1 MNGITRRRAFAGQ
14 GALIA
19 TAVITLVAMVTM
31 ALALNQA
38 AYYNARRTVS
48 TRESLQL
55 YYVAQAGIQEALAT
69 RFVPRT
75 NYLNFIQNQVNV
87 NPPYYGLSGNVYQDP
102 ANPNNAELIGM
113 YRYLTLGGD
122 PAVNPNTGLY
132 VNNRYVVNDILQPVY
147 ILSKGS
153 ICVTPN
159 GNIDPGIIQVDNN
172 NPRPVCNNP
181 AYMLEELTILAKVDL
196 SRQVDPTN
204 DIIEFYRVFKNDTNI
219 QLDQPVFVPGQNGQ
233 ANTSINFE
241 VSWNATA
248 LNGTPLVRQEVRPT
262 AIAFYNV
269 SDSEPDRIVNI
280 NGPNTVVPPP
290 AIDPSSVMKIYFNGG
305 VDYRTLYINPAL
317 GQTIQGD
324 CLGAAADREN
334 CTVRVRNITPGPDF
348 NQLFT
353 NSTIFPTFPTETQFQ
368 LFPPLG
374 TGNVLGGGNTY
385 RIEMDTALADWR
397 GNRLPS
403 EYRITFTTEP

>member
-1 MNGITRRRAFAGQ
+1 MKGIATRSACKGQ

-75 NYLNFIQNQVNV
+75 NYLNFIQNQGNV
-87 NPPYYGLSGNVYQDP
+87 NPPYYGLSGRAFQDP
-102 ANPNNAELIGM
+102 ANPNAAELVGI
-113 YRYLTLGGD
+113 YRYFILGGD
-122 PAVNPNTGLY
+122 PAVDPNTGLY
-132 VNNRYVVNDILQPVY
+132 DNNRYTVNDINQPVY
-147 ILSKGS
+147 VLSKGA

-159 GNIDPGIIQVDNN
+159 GAIDPGVIQIDGTI
-172 NPRPVCNNP
+172 PRPSCNNP
-181 AYMLEELTILAKVDL
+181 AYTLEELTILAKIDL

-204 DIIEFYRVFKNDTNI
+204 DIVEFYRVFKDDTNI
-219 QLDQPVFVPGQNGQ
+219 QLDQPVFVPDQAGQ
-233 ANTSINFE
+233 ANTTVNFE
-241 VSWNATA
+241 ATWA
-248 LNGTPLVRQEVRPT
+248 ATNLNGTPLAQQEVRPT

-269 SDSEPDRIVNI
+269 SDSVPDRVINI
-280 NGPNTVVPPP
+280 AGPNTVVPPP
-290 AIDPSSVMKIYFNGG
+290 AIDPSAIIKIYFNGG
-305 VDYRTLYINPAL
+305 VDYRTMYINPAL
-317 GQTIQGD
+317 NQTIQND
-324 CLGAAADREN
+324 CLGVTADRED
-334 CTVRVRNITPGPDF
+334 CTIRVRNITPGPDF

-353 NSTIFPTFPTETQFQ
+353 NSTLFPNFPSETQLQ

-374 TGNVLGGGNTY
+374 TGSVLGGGNTY
-385 RIEMDTALADWR
+385 RIELDTALADWR

-403 EYRITFTTEP
+403 QYNITFTTSP